1 MLMKRPLLVGMM
13 GLAALC
19 ANAQTTAETAKDLI
33 ASGENTFTQD
43 EAKETTVYFKYTAP
57 SDGKGQLLTIT
68 KNNESGGGSFTA
80 SVDGTTGNTL
90 PYISAD
96 NGMTTIIPVKAG
108 QTIYVIA
115 RINTKELKFTA
126 SVKDANVDGSS
137 IATAVEATKERF
149 VVPVNREGTYNE
161 QYQYWSYNPLPT
173 YIKYT
178 AQADDVLK
186 MSFEGYVANAKVRE
200 GENGEPK
207 SFDLT
212 SNYNQ
217 TTYTTTYEGK
227 LNVKAGQTYYIS
239 CEASNPLYASFE
251 EVVMKQG
258 SSYDLPF
265 EAVSG
270 ANTLPKETGK
280 YWYKFTADKAG
291 FGVISSEAG
300 LPGGTIKV
308 YSDTYQITSEMPAA
322 SVSGQF
328 ALRFATQ
335 ANQAYYVCI
344 EKAYA
349 TDADETFDMTIEAA
363 KAGDTFDNPIA
374 LDSNGGTQTV
384 PESNGTYY
392 YKLVVPAGKYY
403 INVNAP
409 KGISDAASGT
419 NTNAY
424 LYNQQW
430 GSYSPMVTGRTGF
443 RQYVEN
449 SAETTY
455 IIAWQCD
462 EGTNGFAFNYS
473 LDAVS
478 PGDVATDP
486 IAAVDGENELANG
499 TEKYYSYTPAKSGW
513 LNIDTEVFIDV
524 TFPTYPNSSTNYDAV
539 KSATVTKTKVQA
551 GTQYLIKFTGMKS
564 ATTFDLSL
572 TDFAK
577 GESADNPIEVAV
589 PAAAYDSVGVA
600 LPQEAFDRWYSYV
613 APKSGKLTIT
623 TDMTSGSGNN
633 QLLVKVGKDGTLQ
646 NFKGSV
652 QTGTTSEDVYSGS
665 VFVKA
670 GDVVYVNLVLKDAQ
684 KGKHLSFV
692 IADPLPGEDASN
704 PIKLTDGDYTFGKAS
719 RTAPLW
725 YCIEV
730 DEPCVLN
737 IASVDGSAN
746 TYFGSNLY
754 ATDGDGNATGN
765 PVAYANSNYD
775 YTTGKQ
781 SCALKYVVNG
791 LDVKPGKYILEV
803 FETYGDTPVTIS
815 KSEIEAG
822 SDASKPIT
830 LEPGSYTFGASSYS
844 DVHWYRVDLAQGE
857 FKLATEAGNTMY
869 AELYATDGS
878 GVPSTPAVAYSSNG
892 YDEST
897 HQAYTELTYNVDGET
912 NKAGTYLIKV
922 NQANEGTAA
931 TLTFEKAVVEAIGA
945 VKANGAIS
953 VNGCRI
959 EAVNGDPV
967 SVFDLTGRIVANGQ
981 GSVNVPKGIYVVRT
995 QGGKSVK
1002 ISVK

>member
-1 MLMKRPLLVGMM
+1 M
-13 GLAALC
+13 
-19 ANAQTTAETAKDLI
+19 
-33 ASGENTFTQD
+33 
-43 EAKETTVYFKYTAP
+43 
-57 SDGKGQLLTIT
+57 
-68 KNNESGGGSFTA
+68 
-80 SVDGTTGNTL
+80 
-90 PYISAD
+90 
-96 NGMTTIIPVKAG
+96 
-108 QTIYVIA
+108 
-115 RINTKELKFTA
+115 
-126 SVKDANVDGSS
+126 
-137 IATAVEATKERF
+137 
-149 VVPVNREGTYNE
+149 
-161 QYQYWSYNPLPT
+161 
-173 YIKYT
+173 
-178 AQADDVLK
+178 
-186 MSFEGYVANAKVRE
+186 
-200 GENGEPK
+200 
-207 SFDLT
+207 
-212 SNYNQ
+212 
-217 TTYTTTYEGK
+217 
-227 LNVKAGQTYYIS
+227 
-239 CEASNPLYASFE
+239 
-251 EVVMKQG
+251 
-258 SSYDLPF
+258 
-265 EAVSG
+265 
-270 ANTLPKETGK
+270 
-280 YWYKFTADKAG
+280 
-291 FGVISSEAG
+291 
-300 LPGGTIKV
+300 
-308 YSDTYQITSEMPAA
+308 
-322 SVSGQF
+322 
-328 ALRFATQ
+328 
-335 ANQAYYVCI
+335 
-344 EKAYA
+344 
-349 TDADETFDMTIEAA
+349 
-363 KAGDTFDNPIA
+363 
-374 LDSNGGTQTV
+374 
-384 PESNGTYY
+384 
-392 YKLVVPAGKYY
+392 
-403 INVNAP
+403 
-409 KGISDAASGT
+409 
-419 NTNAY
+419 
-424 LYNQQW
+424 
-430 GSYSPMVTGRTGF
+430 
-443 RQYVEN
+443 
-449 SAETTY
+449 
-455 IIAWQCD
+455 
-462 EGTNGFAFNYS
+462 
-473 LDAVS
+473 
-478 PGDVATDP
+478 ATDP

-623 TDMTSGSGNN
+623 TDMTSGSGSN
-633 QLLVKVGKDGTLQ
+633 QLLVKVGKAGTLQ
-646 NFKGSV
+646 NFKGSI

-719 RTAPLW
+719 RTASLW
-725 YCIEV
+725 YSIEI

-737 IASVDGSAN
+737 ITSVDGSAN

-754 ATDGDGNATGN
+754 ATDGDGKATGN

-791 LDVKPGKYILEV
+791 IDVKPGKYILEV

-945 VKANGAIS
+945 VKANGAIN
-953 VNGCRI
+953 VNGDRI

-967 SVFDLTGRIVANGQ
+967 SVFDLTGRIVVNGQ

>member
-19 ANAQTTAETAKDLI
+19 ANAQTSADTALDLV
-33 ASGENTFTQD
+33 ASGENIFTQD
-43 EAKETTVYFKYTAP
+43 EAKETAVYFKYTAP
-57 SDGKGQLLTIT
+57 ADGKGQLLTIT

-90 PYISAD
+90 PYMSED

-115 RINTKELKFTA
+115 RINTKELKFNA

-149 VVPVNREGTYNE
+149 VVPVNREGTYYE
-161 QYQYWSYNPLPT
+161 DYKYWSYSPLPT

-186 MSFEGYVANAKVRE
+186 MTFEGYVSNAKVQE
-200 GENGEPK
+200 GEDGEQK
-207 SFDLT
+207 SIDLT

-217 TTYTTTYEGK
+217 TTYKSTYEGK
-227 LNVKAGQTYYIS
+227 VSVKAGKTYYIS
-239 CEASNPLYASFE
+239 CEASTPSYATFE
-251 EVVMKQG
+251 EVVLKQG
-258 SSYDLPF
+258 SSYDLAF
-265 EAVSG
+265 EAAEG

-280 YWYKFTADKAG
+280 YWYKFTAGSTG

-308 YSDTYQITSEMPAA
+308 YNDIYQITYETPAA

-335 ANQAYYVCI
+335 ANQSYYVCI
-344 EKAYA
+344 EKAYD
-349 TDADETFDMTIEAA
+349 TDADETFSMAIEAA
-363 KAGDTFDNPIA
+363 KAGDTFDNPIT
-374 LDSNGGTQTV
+374 LDSNGGSQTV

-409 KGISDAASGT
+409 KGISDASSGT

-430 GSYSPMVTGRTGF
+430 GSYSPLETGRTGF
-443 RQYVEN
+443 RKYVEN

-462 EGTNGFAFNYS
+462 EGANGFAFNYS
-473 LDAVS
+473 LDTVN

-486 IAAVDGENELANG
+486 IAAVDGENELASG
-499 TEKYYSYTPAKSGW
+499 TEKYYSYTPSKSGW

-524 TFPTYPNSSTNYDAV
+524 TFPTYPGSSTNYDAV

-564 ATTFDLSL
+564 ATTFDLSM

-589 PAAAYDSVGVA
+589 PAAEYDSIAVA

-623 TDMTSGSGNN
+623 ADITSGTGTN

-646 NFKGSV
+646 NFQGSV
-652 QTGTTSEDVYSGS
+652 QTGSSSEDVYSGS
-665 VFVKA
+665 VFVNQ

-684 KGKHLSFV
+684 KDKHLSFV

-704 PIKLTDGDYTFGKAS
+704 PIKLTEGDYTFGKAS

-725 YCIEV
+725 YSIDI
-730 DEPCVLN
+730 DEPCVFS
-737 IASVDGSAN
+737 IESVEGSTN

-754 ATDGDGNATGN
+754 ATDSDGKPTGS
-765 PVAYANSNYD
+765 PVAYATTNYD
-775 YTTGKQ
+775 YTTGKS
-781 SCALKYVVNG
+781 SCVLKYVVNG
-791 LDVKPGKYILEV
+791 LEVKPGKYILEV
-803 FETYGDTPVTIS
+803 VDTYGDTPVTIS

-830 LEPGSYTFGASSYS
+830 LEPGTYTLDESSYS
-844 DVHWYRVDLAQGE
+844 NSHWYRVDLAQGE
-857 FKLATEAGNTMY
+857 FKLATEPGNTIY
-869 AELYATDGS
+869 AEMYATDGS
-878 GVPSTPAVAYSSNG
+878 GMPSTSAVAYSNSN
-892 YDEST
+892 YDESS
-897 HQAYTELTYNVDGET
+897 HQSYTELTYNVDGET

-922 NQANEGTAA
+922 SQANAGTEA
-931 TLTFEKAVVEAIGA
+931 TLTFEKAVVEAIHA
-945 VKANGAIS
+945 VQANGAVS
-953 VNGCRI
+953 VNGGRI
-959 EAVNGDPV
+959 EAVNGDAV
-967 SVFDLTGRIVANGQ
+967 SVFDLTGRIVANGK
-981 GSVNVPKGIYVVRT
+981 GSVSVPKGIYVVRT
-995 QGGKSVK
+995 QGGKAVK

>member
-137 IATAVEATKERF
+137 IATA
-149 VVPVNREGTYNE
+149 
-161 QYQYWSYNPLPT
+161 
-173 YIKYT
+173 
-178 AQADDVLK
+178 
-186 MSFEGYVANAKVRE
+186 
-200 GENGEPK
+200 
-207 SFDLT
+207 
-212 SNYNQ
+212 
-217 TTYTTTYEGK
+217 
-227 LNVKAGQTYYIS
+227 
-239 CEASNPLYASFE
+239 
-251 EVVMKQG
+251 
-258 SSYDLPF
+258 
-265 EAVSG
+265 
-270 ANTLPKETGK
+270 
-280 YWYKFTADKAG
+280 
-291 FGVISSEAG
+291 
-300 LPGGTIKV
+300 
-308 YSDTYQITSEMPAA
+308 
-322 SVSGQF
+322 
-328 ALRFATQ
+328 
-335 ANQAYYVCI
+335 
-344 EKAYA
+344 
-349 TDADETFDMTIEAA
+349 IEAA

-424 LYNQQW
+424 LYNQQR

-486 IAAVDGENELANG
+486 IAAVDGENELASG

-589 PAAAYDSVGVA
+589 PAAAYDSVSVA
-600 LPQEAFDRWYSYV
+600 LPQKAFDRWYSYV

-623 TDMTSGSGNN
+623 TDMSSGSGSN

-652 QTGTTSEDVYSGS
+652 QTGTTSGDVYSGS

-704 PIKLTDGDYTFGKAS
+704 PIKLADGDYTFGKAS

-725 YCIEV
+725 YSIEI

-737 IASVDGSAN
+737 ITSVDGSAN

-754 ATDGDGNATGN
+754 ATDGDGKATGT

-791 LDVKPGKYILEV
+791 IDVKPGKYILEV

-830 LEPGSYTFGASSYS
+830 LEPGNYTFGASSYS
-844 DVHWYRVDLAQGE
+844 NVHWYRVDLAQGE

-953 VNGCRI
+953 VNGGRI

>member
-1 MLMKRPLLVGMM
+1 
-13 GLAALC
+13 
-19 ANAQTTAETAKDLI
+19 
-33 ASGENTFTQD
+33 
-43 EAKETTVYFKYTAP
+43 
-57 SDGKGQLLTIT
+57 
-68 KNNESGGGSFTA
+68 
-80 SVDGTTGNTL
+80 
-90 PYISAD
+90 
-96 NGMTTIIPVKAG
+96 
-108 QTIYVIA
+108 
-115 RINTKELKFTA
+115 
-126 SVKDANVDGSS
+126 
-137 IATAVEATKERF
+137 
-149 VVPVNREGTYNE
+149 
-161 QYQYWSYNPLPT
+161 
-173 YIKYT
+173 
-178 AQADDVLK
+178 
-186 MSFEGYVANAKVRE
+186 
-200 GENGEPK
+200 
-207 SFDLT
+207 
-212 SNYNQ
+212 
-217 TTYTTTYEGK
+217 
-227 LNVKAGQTYYIS
+227 
-239 CEASNPLYASFE
+239 
-251 EVVMKQG
+251 
-258 SSYDLPF
+258 
-265 EAVSG
+265 
-270 ANTLPKETGK
+270 
-280 YWYKFTADKAG
+280 
-291 FGVISSEAG
+291 
-300 LPGGTIKV
+300 
-308 YSDTYQITSEMPAA
+308 
-322 SVSGQF
+322 
-328 ALRFATQ
+328 
-335 ANQAYYVCI
+335 
-344 EKAYA
+344 
-349 TDADETFDMTIEAA
+349 
-363 KAGDTFDNPIA
+363 
-374 LDSNGGTQTV
+374 
-384 PESNGTYY
+384 
-392 YKLVVPAGKYY
+392 
-403 INVNAP
+403 
-409 KGISDAASGT
+409 
-419 NTNAY
+419 
-424 LYNQQW
+424 
-430 GSYSPMVTGRTGF
+430 
-443 RQYVEN
+443 
-449 SAETTY
+449 
-455 IIAWQCD
+455 
-462 EGTNGFAFNYS
+462 
-473 LDAVS
+473 
-478 PGDVATDP
+478 
-486 IAAVDGENELANG
+486 
-499 TEKYYSYTPAKSGW
+499 
-513 LNIDTEVFIDV
+513 
-524 TFPTYPNSSTNYDAV
+524 
-539 KSATVTKTKVQA
+539 
-551 GTQYLIKFTGMKS
+551 MKS

-572 TDFAK
+572 TAFAK

-589 PAAAYDSVGVA
+589 PAAAYDSVSVA
-600 LPQEAFDRWYSYV
+600 LPQKAFDRWYSYV

-623 TDMTSGSGNN
+623 TDMSSGSGSN

-719 RTAPLW
+719 RTTPLW
-725 YCIEV
+725 YSIEI

-737 IASVDGSAN
+737 ITSVDGSAN

-754 ATDGDGNATGN
+754 ATDGDGKATGT

-791 LDVKPGKYILEV
+791 IDVKPGKYILEV

-830 LEPGSYTFGASSYS
+830 LEPGNYTFGASSYS

-953 VNGCRI
+953 VNGSRI

>member
-1 MLMKRPLLVGMM
+1 M
-13 GLAALC
+13 
-19 ANAQTTAETAKDLI
+19 
-33 ASGENTFTQD
+33 
-43 EAKETTVYFKYTAP
+43 
-57 SDGKGQLLTIT
+57 
-68 KNNESGGGSFTA
+68 
-80 SVDGTTGNTL
+80 
-90 PYISAD
+90 
-96 NGMTTIIPVKAG
+96 
-108 QTIYVIA
+108 
-115 RINTKELKFTA
+115 
-126 SVKDANVDGSS
+126 
-137 IATAVEATKERF
+137 
-149 VVPVNREGTYNE
+149 
-161 QYQYWSYNPLPT
+161 
-173 YIKYT
+173 
-178 AQADDVLK
+178 
-186 MSFEGYVANAKVRE
+186 
-200 GENGEPK
+200 
-207 SFDLT
+207 
-212 SNYNQ
+212 
-217 TTYTTTYEGK
+217 
-227 LNVKAGQTYYIS
+227 
-239 CEASNPLYASFE
+239 
-251 EVVMKQG
+251 
-258 SSYDLPF
+258 
-265 EAVSG
+265 
-270 ANTLPKETGK
+270 
-280 YWYKFTADKAG
+280 
-291 FGVISSEAG
+291 
-300 LPGGTIKV
+300 
-308 YSDTYQITSEMPAA
+308 
-322 SVSGQF
+322 
-328 ALRFATQ
+328 
-335 ANQAYYVCI
+335 
-344 EKAYA
+344 
-349 TDADETFDMTIEAA
+349 
-363 KAGDTFDNPIA
+363 
-374 LDSNGGTQTV
+374 
-384 PESNGTYY
+384 
-392 YKLVVPAGKYY
+392 
-403 INVNAP
+403 
-409 KGISDAASGT
+409 
-419 NTNAY
+419 
-424 LYNQQW
+424 
-430 GSYSPMVTGRTGF
+430 
-443 RQYVEN
+443 
-449 SAETTY
+449 
-455 IIAWQCD
+455 
-462 EGTNGFAFNYS
+462 
-473 LDAVS
+473 
-478 PGDVATDP
+478 ATDP
-486 IAAVDGENELANG
+486 IAAVDGENELASG
-499 TEKYYSYTPAKSGW
+499 IEKYYSYTPAKSGW

-551 GTQYLIKFTGMKS
+551 GKQYLIKFTGMKS

-577 GESADNPIEVAV
+577 GESTDNPIEVAV
-589 PAAAYDSVGVA
+589 PAAAYDSVSVA
-600 LPQEAFDRWYSYV
+600 LPQKAFDRWYSYV

-623 TDMTSGSGNN
+623 TDMSSGSGNN

-652 QTGTTSEDVYSGS
+652 QTGTTSGDVYSGS

-704 PIKLTDGDYTFGKAS
+704 PIKLTDGNYTFGKAS
-719 RTAPLW
+719 RTTPLW
-725 YCIEV
+725 YSIEI

-737 IASVDGSAN
+737 ITSVDGSAN

-754 ATDGDGNATGN
+754 ATDGDGKATGN
-765 PVAYANSNYD
+765 PVAYASSNYD
-775 YTTGKQ
+775 YTTGTQ

-878 GVPSTPAVAYSSNG
+878 GVPSTPAVAYSTNG

-953 VNGCRI
+953 VNGGRI